1 MQSFLG
7 RLSESEKTLK
17 YGVFPEEE
25 AAVQECQNQLQ
36 VSARRRPPPP
46 GTSPILLQDVPL
58 LVPLAAPAGTCHD
71 VGCCQTWAL
80 GPQAPR
86 GMEIWGPMHPAQGQ
100 TCSQHPAP
108 FPSLD
113 ARLGG
118 SRSRRLWTRDAGGWD
133 PTVPHSVCPPRS

>member
-36 VSARRRPPPP
+36 VSA
-46 GTSPILLQDVPL
+46 SPHLQAHL
-58 LVPLAAPAGTCHD
+58 RSCSRMSHCLSHWGSGAPSTLRHGD
-71 VGCCQTWAL
+71 L
-80 GPQAPR
+80 GPQAPHALPLP
-86 GMEIWGPMHPAQGQ
+86 GCPAGWEQV
-100 TCSQHPAP
+100 PV
-108 FPSLD
+108 SL
-113 ARLGG
+113 G
-118 SRSRRLWTRDAGGWD
+118 SAAGCGGWD